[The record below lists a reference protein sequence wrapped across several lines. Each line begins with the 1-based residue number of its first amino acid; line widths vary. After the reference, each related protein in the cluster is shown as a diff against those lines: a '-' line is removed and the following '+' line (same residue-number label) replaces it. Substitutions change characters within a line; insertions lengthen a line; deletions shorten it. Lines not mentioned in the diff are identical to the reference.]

1 MLAGAG
7 SVFCAGA
14 DVDWMR
20 SAIGLGIEE
29 NERDAAALHAML
41 AAVDRCPA
49 PVIARVQGAALGGGM
64 GLCAV
69 ADIVVATADAT
80 FGFTE
85 AKLGIIPAVISP
97 FVVAKIGESHAR
109 ALFVTGQR
117 FDAERALRIGLVHEV
132 VADEAALDGRIEE
145 LLGELRSAG
154 PTAAR
159 AAKALVRELRA
170 LDPGGGAPAHDPAH
184 RPAAD
189 VARGPGGPGRIPRE
203 ASADAGRAIPS
214 CLARPVDNGLCD
226 QCRFQRVVRNA
237 RGSVFSL
244 CERSETDARLPAIP
258 AHARPRLPWL
268 RPPRIR
274 LGRSPATIATCPMS

>member
-1 MLAGAG
+1 MSGLHVERDGPFARVTLDRPDVRNAFDAELIGELRATFETLSAESPIVLRGVVLAGAG
-7 SVFCAGA
+7 PVFCAGA
-14 DVDWMR
+14 DIDWMR
-20 SAIGLGIEE
+20 SAIGLGVDD

-69 ADIVVATADAT
+69 ADIVVATADAR

-117 FDAERALRIGLVHEV
+117 FDAERAIRIGLVHEV
-132 VADEAALDGRIEE
+132 VGDEVALNARIDE

-159 AAKALVRELRA
+159 AAKALGRELRA
-170 LDPGGGAPAHDPAH
+170 LDPE
-184 RPAAD
+184 AARQHTIRHI
-189 VARGPGGPGRIPRE
+189 AQQRTSPEGQEGL
-203 ASADAGRAIPS
+203 SAFLDK
-214 CLARPVDNGLCD
+214 
-226 QCRFQRVVRNA
+226 
-237 RGSVFSL
+237 
-244 CERSETDARLPAIP
+244 
-258 AHARPRLPWL
+258 
-268 RPPRIR
+268 RPPSWSRD
-274 LGRSPATIATCPMS
+274 P

>member
-1 MLAGAG
+1 MTGLRVERDGRFARVILDRPDVRNAFNAELIRELRAAFEALSREGPEALRGVVLAGTG

-20 SAIGLGIEE
+20 SAAGMSVAD

-85 AKLGIIPAVISP
+85 TKLGIIPAVISP
-97 FVVAKIGESHAR
+97 FVLAKIGESHAR
-109 ALFVTGQR
+109 ALFVSGQR

-132 VADEAALDGRIEE
+132 VVDEGALDARVEE

-159 AAKALVRELRA
+159 SAKALVRELRTLNPEEA
-170 LDPGGGAPAHDPAH
+170 RQHTIRHIAQQRTSPEGQEGLGAFLDKRTPDW
-184 RPAAD
+184 
-189 VARGPGGPGRIPRE
+189 
-203 ASADAGRAIPS
+203 
-214 CLARPVDNGLCD
+214 
-226 QCRFQRVVRNA
+226 NA
-237 RGSVFSL
+237 
-244 CERSETDARLPAIP
+244 
-258 AHARPRLPWL
+258 
-268 RPPRIR
+268 
-274 LGRSPATIATCPMS
+274 